1 MRMSWWEG
9 RSVALAAGV
18 LLAGACSALPV
29 GDLRATGTIALQ
41 GGPFVVGKPC
51 SGEGDASIVADGQP
65 IYVEGTDA
73 QGPIATG
80 TIGPGEAS
88 SSTLCLLPFAVAHI
102 PRGFDQYRVTVGNPD
117 VGVLGTLEHLDERT
131 VALPLTVTVAAPG
144 S

>member
-1 MRMSWWEG
+1 MRLSRG
-9 RSVALAAGV
+9 ACRSGALAGG
-18 LLAGACSALPV
+18 LLLVGACSVLPA

-41 GGPFVVGKPC
+41 GGPFLVGEEC
-51 SGEGDASIVADGQP
+51 SGNGMTSIVAEGQP

-80 TIGPGEAS
+80 TIGPGKAS
-88 SSTLCLLPFAVAHI
+88 SPTLCLLPFAVASI
-102 PRGFDQYRVTVGNPD
+102 PRGFEQYRVTVGNPD
-117 VGVLGTLEHLDERT
+117 VGVLGTIEHLDERT